1 MSIELKVGVL
11 YRYKY
16 LRTLYSEITGS
27 NNMVGSLNKAD
38 LFMLLGTEDW
48 EYAISWVKILTTT
61 GIVGWTTM
69 YAGYIEEVTQDE

>member
-1 MSIELKVGVL
+1 MSIELKVGGL

-16 LRTLYSEITGS
+16 MRTLYPGIAG
-27 NNMVGSLNKAD
+27 NDNIVGFFNEKQ
-38 LFMLLGTEDW
+38 LFMLLGTEEW
-48 EYAISWVKILTTT
+48 EDATWVKILTTT